1 MVMLSEPLKITAEEM
16 LAAQYEAHR
25 INMIRDINIARD
37 KARAD
42 GTMRYEPIDGLPGQ
56 YFEVFSIP
64 R

>member
-1 MVMLSEPLKITAEEM
+1 M